1 MSDAPRSNAPAEFDR
16 YEIRLLGR
24 LDDRWSEWFE
34 GLKLAAESGGTTVL
48 VGPIIDQAAL
58 HGLLRRIGDLG
69 VTLISI
75 NAILPDA
82 GDSEN

>member
-48 VGPIIDQAAL
+48 VGD
-58 HGLLRRIGDLG
+58 RKS
-69 VTLISI
+69 VV
-75 NAILPDA
+75 
-82 GDSEN
+82 